1 MKVAVIGGRKFDDY
15 ERMKSILDLLPIT
28 RIISGGARG
37 ADKLSERYA
46 TENNIPTKI
55 YLPDWDLFGKKAG
68 FLRNTTIIENSDIVI
83 AFWDGRSR
91 GTRDSIGKANK
102 LKKNTFFYNNPYRE
116 VEFYK
121 IQWQPIIDNII
132 SISKKNKQKKVLEVG

>member
-15 ERMKSILDLLPIT
+15 ERLKKVLNQFNIT
-28 RIISGGARG
+28 RIISGGANG

-46 TENNIPTKI
+46 TEKNIQTEI

-68 FLRNTTIIENSDIVI
+68 FLRNTTIIENSEVVI
-83 AFWDGRSR
+83 AFWDGKSR

-102 LKKNTFFYNNPYRE
+102 LKKDTFIVYF
-116 VEFYK
+116 
-121 IQWQPIIDNII
+121 
-132 SISKKNKQKKVLEVG
+132 

>member
-15 ERMKSILDLLPIT
+15 ERLKKVLNQFNIT
-28 RIISGGARG
+28 RIISGGANG

-46 TENNIPTKI
+46 TEKNIQTEI

-68 FLRNTTIIENSDIVI
+68 FLRNTTIIENSEVVV
-83 AFWDGRSR
+83 AFWDGKSR

-102 LKKNTFFYNNPYRE
+102 LKKDTFIVYF
-116 VEFYK
+116 
-121 IQWQPIIDNII
+121 
-132 SISKKNKQKKVLEVG
+132 

>member
-28 RIISGGARG
+28 RIISGGAKG

-46 TENNIPTKI
+46 TENNIPTEI

-68 FLRNTTIIENSDIVI
+68 FLRNTTIIENSEVVV
-83 AFWDGRSR
+83 AFWDGKSR

-102 LKKNTFFYNNPYRE
+102 LKKNTFIVYF
-116 VEFYK
+116 
-121 IQWQPIIDNII
+121 
-132 SISKKNKQKKVLEVG
+132 